1 MENTCNQGG
10 AKVVFLQIILQTL
23 QLMCAL
29 RIAIGWY
36 GNLDENARILGATFE
51 GCGNCA
57 KTGPAGYY
65 SLSSP

>member
-10 AKVVFLQIILQTL
+10 AKAFLKSYCRHFNL
-23 QLMCAL
+23 CAL